1 MRVKSEARRQ
11 AIVDV
16 AKEAFSKQGFENT
29 SMSEI
34 ASRVGGSKATLYNYF
49 ASKEELF
56 FEIMYK
62 SAETKRQAMFDAF
75 DQTNTD
81 ITEALRY
88 FGEHLL
94 SFLYSPEIMAQRHMA
109 ITAPGQLGKLLY
121 ERGILSSQSILTN
134 FLQDAMTQGKL
145 RQGDAAVATLQLHGL
160 LEAELINPFLF
171 KLLEHVSEADIKA
184 MTARAIDV
192 FMAAYA
198 PQKPAQTTCA

>member
-1 MRVKSEARRQ
+1 MKMKTEAKRQ
-11 AIVDV
+11 AILSV
-16 AKEAFSKQGFENT
+16 AAQAFQELGFERT

-34 ASRVGGSKATLYNYF
+34 CARLGGSKATLYNYF

-81 ITEALRY
+81 ITDALRY

-109 ITAPGQLGKLLY
+109 ITAPGQLGKRLY
-121 ERGILSSQSILTN
+121 ERGILNSQSIITN

-145 RQGDAAVATLQLHGL
+145 RQGNAAVATLQLHGL

-171 KLLEHVSEADIKA
+171 KLLEHVSEAEIKA

-198 PQKPAQTTCA
+198 PQKTAQTT

>member
-1 MRVKSEARRQ
+1 MKMKTEAKRQ
-11 AIVDV
+11 AILSV
-16 AKEAFSKQGFENT
+16 AAQAFQELGFERT

-34 ASRVGGSKATLYNYF
+34 CARLGGSKATLYNYF

-81 ITEALRY
+81 ITDALRY

-121 ERGILSSQSILTN
+121 ERGILSSQSIITN

-145 RQGDAAVATLQLHGL
+145 RQGNAAVATLQLHGL

-171 KLLEHVSEADIKA
+171 KLLEHVSEAEIKA

-198 PQKPAQTTCA
+198 PQKPAQTT

>member
-1 MRVKSEARRQ
+1 
-11 AIVDV
+11 
-16 AKEAFSKQGFENT
+16 
-29 SMSEI
+29 
-34 ASRVGGSKATLYNYF
+34 
-49 ASKEELF
+49 
-56 FEIMYK
+56 MYK

-81 ITEALRY
+81 ITDALRY

-121 ERGILSSQSILTN
+121 ERGILSSQSIITN

-145 RQGDAAVATLQLHGL
+145 RQGNAAVATLQLHGL

-171 KLLEHVSEADIKA
+171 KLLEHVSEAEIKA

-198 PQKPAQTTCA
+198 PQKPAQTT

>member
-1 MRVKSEARRQ
+1 
-11 AIVDV
+11 
-16 AKEAFSKQGFENT
+16 
-29 SMSEI
+29 
-34 ASRVGGSKATLYNYF
+34 
-49 ASKEELF
+49 
-56 FEIMYK
+56 MYK

-81 ITEALRY
+81 ITDALRY

-109 ITAPGQLGKLLY
+109 ITAPGQLGKRLY
-121 ERGILSSQSILTN
+121 ERGILNSQSIITN

-145 RQGDAAVATLQLHGL
+145 RQGNAAVATLQLHGL

-171 KLLEHVSEADIKA
+171 KLLEHVSEAEIKA

-198 PQKPAQTTCA
+198 PQKTAQTT

>member
-1 MRVKSEARRQ
+1 MKMKTEAKRQ
-11 AIVDV
+11 AILSV
-16 AKEAFSKQGFENT
+16 AAQAFQELGFERT

-34 ASRVGGSKATLYNYF
+34 CARLGGSKATLYNYF

-81 ITEALRY
+81 ITDALRY

-121 ERGILSSQSILTN
+121 ERGILSSQSIITN
-134 FLQDAMTQGKL
+134 FLQDAMAQGKL
-145 RQGDAAVATLQLHGL
+145 RQGNAAVATLQLHGL

-171 KLLEHVSEADIKA
+171 KLLEHVSEAEIKA

-198 PQKPAQTTCA
+198 PQKPAQTT

>member
-1 MRVKSEARRQ
+1 MKMKTEAKRQ
-11 AIVDV
+11 AILSV
-16 AKEAFSKQGFENT
+16 AAQAFQELGFERT

-34 ASRVGGSKATLYNYF
+34 CARLGGSKATLYNYF

-81 ITEALRY
+81 ITDALRY

-121 ERGILSSQSILTN
+121 ERGILSSQSIITN

-145 RQGDAAVATLQLHGL
+145 RQGNAAVATLQLHGL

-171 KLLEHVSEADIKA
+171 KLLEHVSEAEIKA

-198 PQKPAQTTCA
+198 PQKPAQST

>member
-1 MRVKSEARRQ
+1 MKMKTEAKRQ
-11 AIVDV
+11 AILSV
-16 AKEAFSKQGFENT
+16 AAQAFQELGFERT

-34 ASRVGGSKATLYNYF
+34 CARLGGSKATLYNYF

-81 ITEALRY
+81 ITDALRY

-121 ERGILSSQSILTN
+121 ERGILNSQSIITN

-145 RQGDAAVATLQLHGL
+145 RQGNAAVATLQLHGL

-171 KLLEHVSEADIKA
+171 KLLEHVSEAEIKA

-198 PQKPAQTTCA
+198 PQKTAQTT

>member
-1 MRVKSEARRQ
+1 MKMKTEAKRQ
-11 AIVDV
+11 AILSV
-16 AKEAFSKQGFENT
+16 AAQAFQELGFERT

-34 ASRVGGSKATLYNYF
+34 CARLGGSKATLYNYF

-81 ITEALRY
+81 ITDALRY

-121 ERGILSSQSILTN
+121 ERGILSSQSIITN

-145 RQGDAAVATLQLHGL
+145 RQGNAAVATLQLHGL

-171 KLLEHVSEADIKA
+171 KLLEHVSEAEIKA

-198 PQKPAQTTCA
+198 PQNPTQTT

>member
-1 MRVKSEARRQ
+1 MKMKTEAKRQ
-11 AIVDV
+11 AILSV
-16 AKEAFSKQGFENT
+16 AAQAFQELGFERT

-34 ASRVGGSKATLYNYF
+34 CARLGGSKATLYNYF

-81 ITEALRY
+81 ITDALRY

-121 ERGILSSQSILTN
+121 ERGILSSQSVITN

-145 RQGDAAVATLQLHGL
+145 RQGNAAVATLQLHGL

-171 KLLEHVSEADIKA
+171 KLLEHVSEAEIKA

-198 PQKPAQTTCA
+198 PQKMAQTT